1 MFMRNCK
8 WISSLVSVYKN
19 DYFDSF
25 SSKTP
30 QNKEVDA
37 LKIVVFEKSVV

>member
-8 WISSLVSVYKN
+8 WISSLVFVHKN

-25 SSKTP
+25 SSKTS
-30 QNKEVDA
+30 QNREVDE